1 MAKVTDVSYALT
13 VTAATSSNVT
23 APKPGT
29 LQLHMRLGLES
40 DEVTT
45 GAGAGGDC
53 QKAPSKVDMAMTM
66 PQFYTL
72 LSTLEE
78 ARIALNG
85 ANAEQ

>member
-45 GAGAGGDC
+45 GAGGDC